1 MSAHRFLSMEKA
13 IGYLGD
19 TYSAHHLL
27 GTLIT
32 TLLTDDPVIAN
43 AIQNRNFE
51 VLQKIWHQL
60 KGFAPVFCQE
70 ELVAEI
76 TRTEG
81 LCKQINSNQ
90 EQATALSASELLQA
104 SLQAL
109 QLEAAAQI
117 LQAAATTKPPTP
129 EGLAPA

>member
-1 MSAHRFLSMEKA
+1 MTFLRFLSIEKA

-19 TYSAHHLL
+19 ARSAQQLL
-27 GTLIT
+27 STLNT

-60 KGFAPVFCQE
+60 KGFAPVFCKD

-76 TRTEG
+76 TRTES
-81 LCKQINSNQ
+81 LCKHIASHQ
-90 EQATALSASELLQA
+90 EQDAALSACELLQA

-109 QLEAAAQI
+109 QREAAAQI
-117 LQAAATTKPPTP
+117 LQAAATTKPLTP
-129 EGLAPA
+129 

>member
-1 MSAHRFLSMEKA
+1 MEKA

-19 TYSAHHLL
+19 ASSAQQLL
-27 GTLIT
+27 STLNT

-60 KGFAPVFCQE
+60 KGFEPVFCKD

-76 TRTEG
+76 TRTES
-81 LCKQINSNQ
+81 LCKHIASHQ
-90 EQATALSASELLQA
+90 EQDAALSACELLQA

-109 QLEAAAQI
+109 QREAAAQI
-117 LQAAATTKPPTP
+117 LQAAATTKPLTP
-129 EGLAPA
+129 

>member
-1 MSAHRFLSMEKA
+1 MEKA

-19 TYSAHHLL
+19 ASSAQQLL
-27 GTLIT
+27 GSLNS
-32 TLLTDDPVIAN
+32 TLLTDDPVIST
-43 AIQNRNFE
+43 AIQSRNFE

-60 KGFAPVFCQE
+60 KGFAPVFCQDD
-70 ELVAEI
+70 LVAEI

-81 LCKQINSNQ
+81 LCKQISSGQ
-90 EQATALSASELLQA
+90 GQTAALSASELLQS

-117 LQAAATTKPPTP
+117 LQAAATTTPPKP
-129 EGLAPA
+129 

>member
-1 MSAHRFLSMEKA
+1 MEKA

-19 TYSAHHLL
+19 ASSAQQLL
-27 GTLIT
+27 STLNS

-60 KGFAPVFCQE
+60 KGFAPVFCQD

-76 TRTEG
+76 TRTES
-81 LCKQINSNQ
+81 LCKNIASHQ
-90 EQATALSASELLQA
+90 EQDAALSACELLQA

-109 QLEAAAQI
+109 QREAAAQI
-117 LQAAATTKPPTP
+117 LQAAATTKPLTP
-129 EGLAPA
+129 

>member
-1 MSAHRFLSMEKA
+1 MEKA
-13 IGYLGD
+13 IGYLGAAS
-19 TYSAHHLL
+19 SAHKLL
-27 GTLIT
+27 STLNS

-60 KGFAPVFCQE
+60 KGFAPVFCQDG
-70 ELVAEI
+70 LVAEI
-76 TRTEG
+76 TRTES
-81 LCKQINSNQ
+81 LCKHIASHQ
-90 EQATALSASELLQA
+90 EQDAALSACELLQA

-109 QLEAAAQI
+109 QREAAAQI

-129 EGLAPA
+129 

>member
-1 MSAHRFLSMEKA
+1 MTSLRFLSIEKA

-19 TYSAHHLL
+19 ASSAHQLL
-27 GTLIT
+27 GALNS

-43 AIQNRNFE
+43 AIQSRDFE

-60 KGFAPVFCQE
+60 KGFAPVFCQDA
-70 ELVAEI
+70 LVAEI

-81 LCKQINSNQ
+81 LCKQMTSHQ
-90 EQATALSASELLQA
+90 EQSAALSASELLQA
-104 SLQAL
+104 NLQAL

-117 LQAAATTKPPTP
+117 LQAAAITKPPTP
-129 EGLAPA
+129 

>member
-1 MSAHRFLSMEKA
+1 MTFLRFLSMEKA

-19 TYSAHHLL
+19 ASSAHQLL
-27 GTLIT
+27 GTLNT
-32 TLLTDDPVIAN
+32 TLLTDDPIIAN

-60 KGFAPVFCQE
+60 KGFAPVFCQD

-76 TRTEG
+76 TCTES
-81 LCKQINSNQ
+81 LCKHIASHQ
-90 EQATALSASELLQA
+90 EQDAALSACELLQA

-109 QLEAAAQI
+109 QREAAAQI
-117 LQAAATTKPPTP
+117 LQAAATTKPLTP
-129 EGLAPA
+129 

>member
-1 MSAHRFLSMEKA
+1 MEKA

-19 TYSAHHLL
+19 ASSAQQLL
-27 GTLIT
+27 STLNS

-60 KGFAPVFCQE
+60 KGFAPVFCQD

-76 TRTEG
+76 TRTES
-81 LCKQINSNQ
+81 LCKHIASHH
-90 EQATALSASELLQA
+90 EQDAALSACELLQA

-109 QLEAAAQI
+109 QREAAAQI
-117 LQAAATTKPPTP
+117 LQAAAISKPLTP
-129 EGLAPA
+129 

>member
-1 MSAHRFLSMEKA
+1 MTTLRFLSMEKA
-13 IGYLGD
+13 IRYLGD
-19 TYSAHHLL
+19 ANSAHHLL
-27 GTLIT
+27 GTLNT

-60 KGFAPVFCQE
+60 KGFAPVFCQDV
-70 ELVAEI
+70 LVAEI

-81 LCKQINSNQ
+81 LCKQMTSHQ
-90 EQATALSASELLQA
+90 EQAAALAASELLQA

-109 QLEAAAQI
+109 QLEVAAQI
-117 LQAAATTKPPTP
+117 LKAAAISKPLTP
-129 EGLAPA
+129 

>member
-1 MSAHRFLSMEKA
+1 MTSARFLSMEKA

-19 TYSAHHLL
+19 TSSAQQLL
-27 GTLIT
+27 STLNS

-60 KGFAPVFCQE
+60 KGFAPVFCQDA
-70 ELVAEI
+70 LVAEI
-76 TRTEG
+76 EHTES
-81 LCKQINSNQ
+81 LCKKITSER
-90 EQATALSASELLQA
+90 EQDAALSACELLKS

-117 LQAAATTKPPTP
+117 LLAAATTKPPTP
-129 EGLAPA
+129 

>member
-1 MSAHRFLSMEKA
+1 MTSARFLSMEKA

-19 TYSAHHLL
+19 ASSAQQLL
-27 GTLIT
+27 STLNS

-60 KGFAPVFCQE
+60 KGFAPVFCQDA
-70 ELVAEI
+70 LVAEI
-76 TRTEG
+76 ARTES
-81 LCKQINSNQ
+81 LCKHIASHQ
-90 EQATALSASELLQA
+90 EQDAALSACELLQS

-109 QLEAAAQI
+109 QLEAAAHI
-117 LQAAATTKPPTP
+117 LQTAATTKPPTP
-129 EGLAPA
+129 